1 MDRKS
6 IMPFIDDIFRYC
18 RISNLKKHIWGDCI
32 HNYKHGAHFL
42 NRFFLEFCSSD
53 LHKAILLVAR
63 RGVSRFNNTWK
74 FNLDLVVKIASF
86 VLCRMH
92 ML

>member
-1 MDRKS
+1 MY
-6 IMPFIDDIFRYC
+6 FIDDIVFNAEFQ
-18 RISNLKKHIWGDCI
+18 ILKNTFGGIAFITTNMAPIFEID
-32 HNYKHGAHFL
+32 
-42 NRFFLEFCSSD
+42 FFLSFVALIFTE
-53 LHKAILLVAR
+53 AILLVAR